1 MTDNVTWSTK
11 KLGDIAKLQYGKA
24 KPKSSSKSGTVPFYG
39 SGGIDGF
46 TNEKFVEKDAIIIGR
61 KGSVGSIYYA
71 KNSSWPLDTAY
82 YTFGS
87 ENVNLKFLYYLLPN
101 VPFVNMDTVKPG
113 LNREYAESIEIKL
126 PNLEYQNNV
135 VKNLDIFEQKVLN
148 IEKLEQL
155 LTNYIT
161 KIFEH
166 YFLDFNIL
174 KNDTVNLVKKGRLT
188 SKVPEIWDVQNFYQN
203 SLFTINTQ
211 SVKPFEGSKRYVD
224 TRSIQNNSI
233 NNFELTNYEEKKS
246 RANLEVREN
255 SILFAKMTNSV
266 KHYFF
271 MENSKKIIDNS
282 IFSTGFINIVPNE
295 DSFEYVAALT
305 MNSYFEKKKNNIGSA
320 KTSQQAINN
329 DELKL
334 IDLIIPD
341 KKSLEAFKKLTTMH
355 FKKLESIR
363 NEKMEI
369 KDVQNKLTRH
379 IIEGTISL

>member
-1 MTDNVTWSTK
+1 
-11 KLGDIAKLQYGKA
+11 
-24 KPKSSSKSGTVPFYG
+24 
-39 SGGIDGF
+39 
-46 TNEKFVEKDAIIIGR
+46 
-61 KGSVGSIYYA
+61 
-71 KNSSWPLDTAY
+71 
-82 YTFGS
+82 
-87 ENVNLKFLYYLLPN
+87 
-101 VPFVNMDTVKPG
+101 
-113 LNREYAESIEIKL
+113 
-126 PNLEYQNNV
+126 
-135 VKNLDIFEQKVLN
+135 
-148 IEKLEQL
+148 
-155 LTNYIT
+155 
-161 KIFEH
+161 
-166 YFLDFNIL
+166 
-174 KNDTVNLVKKGRLT
+174 
-188 SKVPEIWDVQNFYQN
+188 
-203 SLFTINTQ
+203 
-211 SVKPFEGSKRYVD
+211 
-224 TRSIQNNSI
+224 
-233 NNFELTNYEEKKS
+233 
-246 RANLEVREN
+246 
-255 SILFAKMTNSV
+255 
-266 KHYFF
+266 